1 MFDPLRLRRNLWE
14 GTDTGGGQ
22 ILCKSCLYAK
32 VLWIQPKGT
41 TIEPPWEEWSQIVQ
55 WFGPAI
61 QGEKWRIF
69 WFPAHIQRILPEK
82 GHEVGPE
89 NINGGYCYPC
99 NPHIIVVYRYEEASR
114 VLIHE
119 LLHAACTDPP
129 DASLPIKE
137 ATTETWAE
145 LLLVALCSKGQA
157 RLAERLWKLQSQWI
171 ANQNYTLETYHH
183 VKTIENYAWRYTVG
197 RKEILDSLRISL
209 PVGKLQRH
217 MSSRL
222 THPAL
227 SM

>member
-1 MFDPLRLRRNLWE
+1 MWE

-22 ILCKSCLYAK
+22 ILCKSCRYAK

-41 TIEPPWEEWSQIVQ
+41 QIEPPWEEWSQIVQ

-61 QGEKWRIF
+61 RGEKWRIF

-145 LLLVALCSKGQA
+145 LLLVALCSKGQ
-157 RLAERLWKLQSQWI
+157 RRSAERLWKLQSQWI
-171 ANQNYTLETYHH
+171 ANQNHTLEIYHH
-183 VKTIENYAWRYTVG
+183 VKTIEDYAWRYTVG

-209 PVGKLQRH
+209 PAGKLQTH

-227 SM
+227 ST